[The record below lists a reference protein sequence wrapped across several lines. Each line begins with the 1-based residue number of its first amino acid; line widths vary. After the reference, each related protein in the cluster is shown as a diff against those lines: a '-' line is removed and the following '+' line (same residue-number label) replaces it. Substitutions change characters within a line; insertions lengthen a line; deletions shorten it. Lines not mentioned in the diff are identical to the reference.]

1 MMSLI
6 YRSYVRIDRKKWYTE
21 NDWRVKH
28 AVPLGQWEQ
37 RQRMDPESGP
47 AHRHN
52 HYKEYLRWFHSVT
65 RVSIKPP
72 RSTEPIEDHADTD
85 DDDDIIDE
93 YDDITRGGV
102 QPERGPLQNYM
113 VHNAIS
119 MFWVLTNIFTVS
131 IMLGPTQS
139 YQAQQLG
146 RLANE
151 AGMAMAHASEGDNGG
166 GHFRAFV
173 EVTVFLFTHIVTIFV
188 ILSYV
193 YCLTFIG

>member
-1 MMSLI
+1 MMSLT
-6 YRSYVRIDRKKWYTE
+6 YRSYVRIDQKKRNTE

-52 HYKEYLRWFHSVT
+52 HYKEYLRWFHLVT

-72 RSTEPIEDHADTD
+72 RSTEPIEEHADTD
-85 DDDDIIDE
+85 DDDDIVDE
-93 YDDITRGGV
+93 YDDITRAGV

-113 VHNAIS
+113 VHHAIECC
-119 MFWVLTNIFTVS
+119 VLRNIFTIS
-131 IMLGPTQS
+131 IMLRLTQS

-146 RLANE
+146 RLTNE
-151 AGMAMAHASEGDNGG
+151 VGVAMAHASEGDNGG
-166 GHFRAFV
+166 GP
-173 EVTVFLFTHIVTIFV
+173 L
-188 ILSYV
+188 
-193 YCLTFIG
+193 

>member
-6 YRSYVRIDRKKWYTE
+6 YRSYVRIDRKKHYTE
-21 NDWRVKH
+21 NDWRVKP

-93 YDDITRGGV
+93 HSRWSAA
-102 QPERGPLQNYM
+102 RKGPF
-113 VHNAIS
+113 A
-119 MFWVLTNIFTVS
+119 
-131 IMLGPTQS
+131 
-139 YQAQQLG
+139 
-146 RLANE
+146 
-151 AGMAMAHASEGDNGG
+151 
-166 GHFRAFV
+166 
-173 EVTVFLFTHIVTIFV
+173 
-188 ILSYV
+188 
-193 YCLTFIG
+193 

>member
-6 YRSYVRIDRKKWYTE
+6 YRSYVRIDRKKCYTE
-21 NDWRVKH
+21 NDWHVKH

-93 YDDITRGGV
+93 YDDITRIGV
-102 QPERGPLQNYM
+102 QHERGPLQNYM
-113 VHNAIS
+113 VYHAIECC
-119 MFWVLTNIFTVS
+119 VLRNIFTIS
-131 IMLGPTQS
+131 IMLRLTQ
-139 YQAQQLG
+139 
-146 RLANE
+146 
-151 AGMAMAHASEGDNGG
+151 
-166 GHFRAFV
+166 
-173 EVTVFLFTHIVTIFV
+173 
-188 ILSYV
+188 
-193 YCLTFIG
+193 